1 MFNLLNTVNAQSQ
14 NQLTFSK
21 VVSNPTVSDLLVKI
35 TDNIIAP
42 ILGVMFLY
50 AFVVFVLGVY
60 NMITEA
66 GDSGAREK
74 GQQNV
79 MYGVIG
85 MVIMLSAY
93 GIIRLIAGT
102 IEVGDPFQ

>member
-1 MFNLLNTVNAQSQ
+1 MFNLLNTVNAQS
-14 NQLTFSK
+14 QLTFSK
-21 VVSNPTVSDLLVKI
+21 VVSNPTVSNLLVKI

-42 ILGVMFLY
+42 ILGLMFLY
-50 AFVVFVLGVY
+50 AFVVFVWGVY
-60 NMITEA
+60 RMIAEA

-102 IEVGDPFQ
+102 IGVDDPFQ

>member
-1 MFNLLNTVNAQSQ
+1 MFNLLNTVNAQS
-14 NQLTFSK
+14 QLTFSK
-21 VVSNPTVSDLLVKI
+21 VVSNPTVSNILVKI

-42 ILGVMFLY
+42 VLGLVFLY
-50 AFVVFVLGVY
+50 AFVVFVWGVY
-60 NMITEA
+60 NMIAEA

-85 MVIMLSAY
+85 MVIMISAY
-93 GIIRLIAGT
+93 GIIRLIAAT
-102 IEVGDPFQ
+102 IGVSDPFQ

>member
-1 MFNLLNTVNAQSQ
+1 MSNLLNTANAQEV
-14 NQLTFSK
+14 TFST
-21 VVSNPTVSDLLVKI
+21 VVSNPTVKPLLVKI

-42 ILGVMFLY
+42 VLGLVFLY
-50 AFVVFVLGVY
+50 AFVIFVWGVY
-60 NMITEA
+60 SMIANA
-66 GDSGAREK
+66 GDSGGREK

-79 MYGVIG
+79 MYGIIG

-102 IEVGDPFQ
+102 IGVSDPFR